1 MVFEDDPPMN
11 PMQIGLKT
19 NPRRAVP
26 ARVRVALNGGNS
38 TVFAA
43 LIAAALTA
51 AAGCQT
57 ARVADPLT
65 RSLGGSDPDQQMD
78 FLHSLADRPIT
89 SNDEAFHGLVLFL
102 DGSDPAGDYPARVA
116 ALRSRGMLPSGFAQ
130 SADQAVERGTLAV
143 ALVKALSI
151 KGGLTMRVLGPSP
164 RYAVRELQYM
174 DIYPVSSPNQTFK
187 GSEFLSILSRAEE
200 YQKNHA
206 AQAAPPPI
214 PATRG

>member
-1 MVFEDDPPMN
+1 MGFKDDHPVN
-11 PMQIGLKT
+11 PSTTGF
-19 NPRRAVP
+19 NASPRRAVP
-26 ARVRVALNGGNS
+26 ARVRVRVAVNGRTS
-38 TVFAA
+38 PLFAA
-43 LIAAALTA
+43 LVAGAL

-65 RSLGGSDPDQQMD
+65 RSLGGSDPDQQME
-78 FLHSLADRPIT
+78 FLHTLADRPVT

-102 DGSDPAGDYPARVA
+102 DGNDPAGDYPARVA

-130 SADQAVERGTLAV
+130 SADQAIERGTLAV

-187 GSEFLSILSRAEE
+187 GSEFLSILSKVEE
-200 YQKNHA
+200 YQKNHGTQSA
-206 AQAAPPPI
+206 SAPP
-214 PATRG
+214 TSQG